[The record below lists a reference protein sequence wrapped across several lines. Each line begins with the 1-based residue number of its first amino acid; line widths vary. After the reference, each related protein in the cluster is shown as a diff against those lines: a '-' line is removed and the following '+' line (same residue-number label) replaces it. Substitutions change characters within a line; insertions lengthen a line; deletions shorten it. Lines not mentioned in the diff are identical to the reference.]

1 MKKIPHKAQVEM
13 LLGLYRYYFE
23 RINIEWENHLE
34 FIKWNKTSEFYEPFE
49 MFSIRYLWEIIKERT
64 YTDITCFNTLVN
76 YIEENDG
83 IKWSDEYALNERL
96 PQLCYWY
103 LRDRKEIGWKR
114 FENEYHNS
122 YYVIEPIK
130 YKSLFGSK
138 RKRNINWENIFLKYI
153 LGGLLILIVGPYL
166 LFLKY
171 IWEPYKEYRH
181 KKWLLTPE
189 GKQYELQ
196 QMWD

>member
-1 MKKIPHKAQVEM
+1 M
-13 LLGLYRYYFE
+13 
-23 RINIEWENHLE
+23 
-34 FIKWNKTSEFYEPFE
+34 
-49 MFSIRYLWEIIKERT
+49 
-64 YTDITCFNTLVN
+64 VN

-138 RKRNINWENIFLKYI
+138 RKRNINWENIFLEYVF
-153 LGGLLILIVGPYL
+153 GGLLIIILLPFILINRFIYQPISNWYYKRKNS
-166 LFLKY
+166 KY
-171 IWEPYKEYRH
+171 
-181 KKWLLTPE
+181 
-189 GKQYELQ
+189 QYFY
-196 QMWD
+196 D